1 MPAMHLPPPALMLLL
16 LCAGLALVVWWGPAP
31 RQTGQ
36 DVRPWAAVLGAQAL
50 HWGLAAYALPRYQLW
65 FDVVATQL
73 ASLALVLALYAVA
86 RWRRLQLPVALYL
99 APLAVLVLL
108 SGALAVQPLWREFW
122 AGLALCAQALLLA
135 WGVGLGWRAGE
146 PGCGT
151 TRAHALLWGGALG
164 WAVLHA
170 VQALAAL
177 WPPSALLWPL
187 LYGGHVLALCAT
199 TLGYVLWQ
207 YEHVQRGHE
216 RWAVVDPVT
225 AVTHQRAT
233 LQALERM
240 WSLARRAQQPLALL
254 HVGLDD
260 AERAGGAPHSDGL
273 LAAVAQ
279 RLQLRLRTHDLL
291 GHAGPDAFWVVLP
304 STDVGGALVVADDM
318 RTLFEREPLQHHGQA
333 LRLHLSI
340 GVHGLVPVDGT
351 RPPEAMAQAAHRAW
365 QAARAAGGNRIE
377 IEA

>member
-1 MPAMHLPPPALMLLL
+1 MQH
-16 LCAGLALVVWWGPAP
+16 GPA
-31 RQTGQ
+31 Q
-36 DVRPWAAVLGAQAL
+36 RP
-50 HWGLAAYALPRYQLW
+50 
-65 FDVVATQL
+65 
-73 ASLALVLALYAVA
+73 
-86 RWRRLQLPVALYL
+86 
-99 APLAVLVLL
+99 AP
-108 SGALAVQPLWREFW
+108 Q
-122 AGLALCAQALLLA
+122 
-135 WGVGLGWRAGE
+135 
-146 PGCGT
+146 
-151 TRAHALLWGGALG
+151 
-164 WAVLHA
+164 
-170 VQALAAL
+170 
-177 WPPSALLWPL
+177 
-187 LYGGHVLALCAT
+187 
-199 TLGYVLWQ
+199 
-207 YEHVQRGHE
+207 QRGHE

-260 AERAGGAPHSDGL
+260 AGRAGGAPHSDGL